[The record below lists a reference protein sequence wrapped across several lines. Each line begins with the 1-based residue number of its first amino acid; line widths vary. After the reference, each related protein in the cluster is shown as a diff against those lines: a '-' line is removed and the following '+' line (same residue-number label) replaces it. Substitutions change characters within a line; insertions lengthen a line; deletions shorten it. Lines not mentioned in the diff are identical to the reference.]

1 MFMKRIFL
9 KIESLN
15 PGELEELHGLAENH
29 GFSSPLS
36 VGFKREFVSFFKNGI
51 TSVIFSKD
59 RTVAFFKQEDDEEV
73 SFDEAVEFIKS
84 VGKIPA

>member
-1 MFMKRIFL
+1 MRRIYL
-9 KIESLN
+9 QIENLN

-29 GFSSPLS
+29 GFSSPVS
-36 VGFKREFVSFFKNGI
+36 VVFKGEFESFFKNGI
-51 TSVIFSKD
+51 NYIIFSKD
-59 RTVAFFKQEDDEEV
+59 RTVAFSIQKDDQEA